1 MSDRIF
7 FWLAFISYAGAS
19 LLTLRRLR
27 AAGNVSGNNEG
38 REAVLHRLNVALMA
52 AGVALHTVGLA
63 VRGQTLHRCPVTN
76 LFEVQLFLAWALV
89 LFYLLI
95 GPAYRVSFLGA
106 FTAPLV
112 SIIVVVGLLAPIDW
126 TLPVPQKHSAWV
138 EFHAA
143 IGIVAGGAL
152 ALSAVMGAM
161 YLLQE
166 RQLKSRRPDATL
178 WLLPPVDQLDVIG
191 FRLIMLGFVLW
202 TTGMIGGAISHKIV
216 GAWAPAKTAW
226 ATSVWL
232 MYGVLLAT
240 RATGV
245 WRGHK
250 AACVSI
256 ATFVF
261 TLVAYWGASWLS
273 L

>member
-1 MSDRIF
+1 M
-7 FWLAFISYAGAS
+7 
-19 LLTLRRLR
+19 
-27 AAGNVSGNNEG
+27 
-38 REAVLHRLNVALMA
+38 
-52 AGVALHTVGLA
+52 
-63 VRGQTLHRCPVTN
+63 
-76 LFEVQLFLAWALV
+76 
-89 LFYLLI
+89 
-95 GPAYRVSFLGA
+95 
-106 FTAPLV
+106 
-112 SIIVVVGLLAPIDW
+112 
-126 TLPVPQKHSAWV
+126 
-138 EFHAA
+138 
-143 IGIVAGGAL
+143 
-152 ALSAVMGAM
+152 
-161 YLLQE
+161 
-166 RQLKSRRPDATL
+166 KSRRPDATL